1 LPDTLLRVEELRV
14 DYEDVAAV
22 RDVSF
27 DVEAGMV
34 YGLIGPNGAGK
45 TSIMN
50 AIATLVEPTYGQ
62 VSICGASVYED
73 PVHALPR
80 LGFMP
85 DFPPLYEDLTV
96 LEFLELFASAYGIP
110 RGLRR
115 TRIDALLE
123 QVHLGEKR
131 HAMTGGLS
139 RGMGQRLFLAKTLLH
154 DPDVLLL
161 DEPASGLDPNA
172 RSELAGIIRGLGQ
185 ANKAV
190 LVSSHI
196 LAEMEDF
203 CNSVGIVEEGH
214 MLVSGR
220 IGEVTSGLHAGRS
233 TRLSLATPDERLVA
247 FLAAR
252 SDVTQLV
259 ADSSRAAFELA
270 GDVADAAALLRA
282 LVDAGFAVAD
292 FAEEEAGIQ
301 EIFTRLSAGK
311 TS

>member
-1 LPDTLLRVEELRV
+1 MPDTLLRVEELRV
-14 DYEDVAAV
+14 DYEEVTAV

-50 AIATLVEPTYGQ
+50 AIATLVEPTYGR
-62 VSICGASVYED
+62 VSVCGMSVSED

-110 RGLRR
+110 HEARG
-115 TRIDALLE
+115 TRIDVLLE
-123 QVHLGEKR
+123 QMRLGEKR
-131 HAMTGGLS
+131 DAMTGSLS
-139 RGMGQRLFLAKTLLH
+139 RGMRQRLFLAKTLLH

-172 RSELAGIIRGLGQ
+172 RSELAAIIRGLGQ

-203 CNSVGIVEEGH
+203 CNSVGIVEEGR

-220 IGEVTSGLHAGRS
+220 IHEVVSRLRAGRS
-233 TRLSLATPDERLVA
+233 TKLSLAVPDERLAA

-252 SDVTQLV
+252 PDVTQLV
-259 ADSSRAAFELA
+259 ADASHAAFELA
-270 GDVADAAALLRA
+270 GDVAEAAALLHA

-292 FAEEEAGIQ
+292 FAEEAAGIQ
-301 EIFTRLSAGK
+301 DIFERLSAGK